1 MNSPNRSRFSLNAV
15 GCNVFTARTL
25 AALAFA
31 SVANAFEAGDATWP
45 NAETTYNVLIFQQ
58 QGDPNWSATF
68 NEAMT
73 RWTTLSPFT
82 FHSVATSGDPCND
95 PTSSPTVNGVQFRDS
110 ECDDPWDSSTLAIE
124 ISWTTNGGQTLVQ
137 SGIIFNATKTWSIYT
152 GPWQFAQPDFRR
164 VAVHELGHAI
174 GLGHEDSGVPA
185 IMNSFA
191 DNDELPLA
199 DDINGAQFLYPDAD
213 LDNVAD
219 AKDNCVN
226 VPNFDQA
233 DFNSNAIGD
242 VCDDSDSDGVV
253 DASDAFPLDPTETA
267 DADGDGTGD
276 NADPDDDNDGVNDGS
291 DAFPFDP
298 QESLDTDGDGV
309 GNNADTDD
317 DNDGLPDEFELANS
331 LDPLN
336 AADAQADP
344 DGDGFTNLQEFGA
357 GTDLFDPDSKPGVTM
372 PWLPLL
378 LDDD

>member
-1 MNSPNRSRFSLNAV
+1 MHLMLF
-15 GCNVFTARTL
+15 
-25 AALAFA
+25 
-31 SVANAFEAGDATWP
+31 
-45 NAETTYNVLIFQQ
+45 
-58 QGDPNWSATF
+58 
-68 NEAMT
+68 
-73 RWTTLSPFT
+73 RW
-82 FHSVATSGDPCND
+82 N
-95 PTSSPTVNGVQFRDS
+95 
-110 ECDDPWDSSTLAIE
+110 
-124 ISWTTNGGQTLVQ
+124 
-137 SGIIFNATKTWSIYT
+137 
-152 GPWQFAQPDFRR
+152 
-164 VAVHELGHAI
+164 
-174 GLGHEDSGVPA
+174 
-185 IMNSFA
+185 
-191 DNDELPLA
+191 
-199 DDINGAQFLYPDAD
+199 
-213 LDNVAD
+213 
-219 AKDNCVN
+219 
-226 VPNFDQA
+226 
-233 DFNSNAIGD
+233 
-242 VCDDSDSDGVV
+242 
-253 DASDAFPLDPTETA
+253 PTETA